1 MINIGQSIKEE
12 LKRQDRTISW
22 LARKLNCHRSVVYR
36 LLDKN
41 SIDSAML
48 KNISVILNHNFFKEL
63 SEEIERSRTY

>member
-48 KNISVILNHNFFKEL
+48 KNICVILNHNFFKEL